1 MNHFIS
7 PLQNPSPVCA
17 NTTERQNRHDLQ
29 FALVIPA
36 LNEEEAIGAT
46 LERALAA
53 RQAVQANTP
62 VRQMHVVFVN
72 DGSTD
77 GTQAIAD
84 RFPEVVKI
92 RFETNRG
99 YGAAIKAG
107 FLATNA
113 DLVGFMDAD
122 GTCDPLFCV
131 TLINNLL
138 DEDSDIAVGSRMN
151 EESEMPFI
159 RRLGNV
165 IFARLIGA
173 VSGQKLTD
181 SASGMRVMRHSSLRK
196 LHPLPDGLHFTP
208 AMTCL
213 AILDPQLRIT
223 EVPMPYKERLGQ
235 SKLRVTAD
243 GLRFLFIILFTAAL
257 FNPIKALAILGL
269 LFFGG
274 GLILAAAGGWLG
286 DGSSAHHAF
295 IAAFAGVMLQA
306 VFIGFLC
313 HQVLHMLIGLSRNS
327 GVGEALLQRY
337 FWTKRMVRAG
347 ILILVLALLA
357 YGASF
362 ALPAPWRSGMV
373 FTSAICI
380 LTAGWTALGGVI
392 LRVIWAA
399 KQRRIAELEDP
410 YAMPSAA
417 ESHQTATNRH
427 ASLGQ
432 RAECFGGPSAIID

>member
-1 MNHFIS
+1 MRRS
-7 PLQNPSPVCA
+7 LSSLPDSSCA
-17 NTTERQNRHDLQ
+17 SASRTRRTKQAALR
-29 FALVIPA
+29 FTLVIPA
-36 LNEEEAIGAT
+36 LNEEQAIGST

-53 RQAVQANTP
+53 RQAVMENTP

-77 GTQAIAD
+77 GTQSIAE
-84 RFPEVVKI
+84 RFPEVIKI
-92 RFETNRG
+92 HFETNRG

-107 FLATNA
+107 FRATDA

-122 GTCDPLFCV
+122 GTCDPCFCV
-131 TLINNLL
+131 PLINNLL
-138 DEDSDIAVGSRMN
+138 DRHSDIAVGSRMN
-151 EESEMPFI
+151 GESEMPFI
-159 RRLGNV
+159 RRLGNY

-181 SASGMRVMRHSSLRK
+181 SASGMRVMRHASLKK

-213 AILDPQLRIT
+213 AILDPRLRIT
-223 EVPMPYKERLGQ
+223 EVPMPYRERVGQ
-235 SKLRVTAD
+235 SKLRVIAD

-257 FNPIKALAILGL
+257 FNPIKALVLLGL

-313 HQVLHMLIGLSRNS
+313 HQVLHMLIGLSPNS

-337 FWTKRMVRAG
+337 FWTKRMVRASL
-347 ILILVLALLA
+347 LILALGLLS
-357 YGASF
+357 YGASL
-362 ALPAPWRSGMV
+362 ALPDPWHSV
-373 FTSAICI
+373 AVLISAITV
-380 LTAGWTALGGVI
+380 LLAGWTALGGVI

-410 YAMPSAA
+410 YAVTGKA
-417 ESHQTATNRH
+417 EPLHGAPGRPAGTA
-427 ASLGQ
+427 S
-432 RAECFGGPSAIID
+432 IDPNVSVALQQS

>member
-1 MNHFIS
+1 MNTS
-7 PLQNPSPVCA
+7 PSARPDPSSVFAGIAEQQEPGVL
-17 NTTERQNRHDLQ
+17 R

-36 LNEEEAIGAT
+36 LNEEEAIGST

-53 RQAVQANTP
+53 RQAVLANTP

-77 GTQAIAD
+77 GTRAIAD
-84 RFPEVVKI
+84 RFPEVIKI

-107 FLATNA
+107 FQAT
-113 DLVGFMDAD
+113 DSELVGFMDAD

-131 TLINNLL
+131 PLINNLL
-138 DEDSDIAVGSRMN
+138 AEGSD
-151 EESEMPFI
+151 SEMPFI
-159 RRLGNV
+159 RRLGNI

-213 AILDPQLRIT
+213 AILDPRLRIT
-223 EVPMPYKERLGQ
+223 EVPMPYKERMGQ
-235 SKLRVTAD
+235 SKLRVITD
-243 GLRFLFIILFTAAL
+243 GLRFFCIILFTVAL
-257 FNPIKALAILGL
+257 FNPIKSLTFLGL
-269 LFFGG
+269 LFFTG
-274 GLILAAAGGWLG
+274 GLALAAAGGWLG
-286 DGSSAHHAF
+286 DGSPSHLAF
-295 IAAFAGVMLQA
+295 IAAFAGVLLQA
-306 VFIGFLC
+306 VFVGFLC
-313 HQVLHMLIGLSRNS
+313 HQALHMLIGVAR
-327 GVGEALLQRY
+327 GPGPGDALLQKY
-337 FWTKRMVRAG
+337 FWTRRMVRTG
-347 ILILVLALLA
+347 VFILALGLLA
-357 YGASF
+357 YGGSF
-362 ALPAPWRSGMV
+362 ALTDQWRTAAV
-373 FTSAICI
+373 LVSALCV

-410 YAMPSAA
+410 RAVPVTPAA
-417 ESHQTATNRH
+417 HHATSERQ
-427 ASLGQ
+427 ASKDLRG
-432 RAECFGGPSAIID
+432 ECFGKPSTISR

>member
-1 MNHFIS
+1 MNIPLPSLPDS
-7 PLQNPSPVCA
+7 PRESS
-17 NTTERQNRHDLQ
+17 NTTTHGTHGAFR

-36 LNEEEAIGAT
+36 LNEEKAIGAT
-46 LERALAA
+46 LELALAA
-53 RQAVQANTP
+53 RQAVLANTP
-62 VRQMHVVFVN
+62 VREMVVVFVN

-77 GTQAIAD
+77 GTQSIAN
-84 RFPEVVKI
+84 RFPDVIKI
-92 RFETNRG
+92 HFETNRG

-107 FLATNA
+107 FQATGSE
-113 DLVGFMDAD
+113 LVGFMDAD
-122 GTCDPLFCV
+122 GTCDPLFCIP
-131 TLINNLL
+131 LINNLL
-138 DEDSDIAVGSRMN
+138 EADSDIAVGSRMN
-151 EESEMPFI
+151 AESEMPII
-159 RRLGNV
+159 RRLGNL
-165 IFARLIGA
+165 IFARLIGV

-181 SASGMRVMRHSSLRK
+181 SASGMRVMRHASLKK

-213 AILDPQLRIT
+213 AILDPRLRIT

-235 SKLRVTAD
+235 SKLRVIAD

-257 FNPIKALAILGL
+257 FNPIKGLALFGV

-274 GLILAAAGGWLG
+274 GLALAAAGGWLG
-286 DGSSAHHAF
+286 DGSASHHAF
-295 IAAFAGVMLQA
+295 IAAFGGVMLQA

-347 ILILVLALLA
+347 TIILVLGLLA

-362 ALPAPWRSGMV
+362 SLPDPWQTV
-373 FTSAICI
+373 AVLTSAICV
-380 LTAGWTALGGVI
+380 LAAGWTALGGVI
-392 LRVIWAA
+392 LRIIWAA

-410 YAMPSAA
+410 YAVPGAAEIRTAPTDRHACLDQHPRGLVAPSA
-417 ESHQTATNRH
+417 
-427 ASLGQ
+427 L
-432 RAECFGGPSAIID
+432 ID